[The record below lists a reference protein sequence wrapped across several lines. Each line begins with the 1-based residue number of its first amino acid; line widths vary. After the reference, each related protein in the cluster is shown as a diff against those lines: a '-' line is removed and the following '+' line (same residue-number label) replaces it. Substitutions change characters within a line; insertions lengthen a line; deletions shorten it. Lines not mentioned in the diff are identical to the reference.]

1 MRKTLTNLFKQGTLT
16 ALLIMFTVA
25 GFAQDIVTGNVAESK
40 GGTALAGV
48 TVTLKGT
55 TTSTQ
60 TEGDGSFKI
69 PVPSR
74 KGILVFSYVGYTIQ
88 EVEVNGPSVGNV
100 PLVIS
105 NQTLNEVVVIGYGTA
120 RKKDLTGAV
129 TVVSSKDFQKGQI
142 STPEQL
148 IAGKVAGV
156 AITSNGGQPG
166 AGSTIRIR
174 GGASLNASNDPLIII
189 DGIPLDNNGI
199 SGAPNALSMI
209 NPNDIETFT
218 VLKDASATAIYGFR
232 GSNGV
237 IIITTKR
244 GTTGKP
250 KINFNTQ
257 FSVAKIANKV
267 DVLPADQFRKFVNE
281 NGTQAQASLLG
292 TASTDWQDEIY
303 QTAITS
309 DNNLSVS
316 GAFNKKTPYRF
327 SVGFLSQEGILRTGK
342 LQRGSVAF
350 NMTPRFFNNNLKVD
364 FNIRASQ
371 SANRFANTGAIGAA
385 ATYDPTQPV
394 YSNSPRYNG
403 FYEWLD
409 PTTLTG
415 LRALSPRNPMGLI
428 NQDNNTSDVRRSIGN
443 VVLEYK
449 LPFFPAL
456 RANLNVGFDMS
467 KGEGGNYINDSAA
480 STYKRYIDAGG
491 FSHGGVKSQYKQQNV
506 TRVLDFYLGYNREV
520 ASIKSKFDLIAGYSY
535 NDYKTTN
542 YFYSD
547 RTFDGTTFPGSE
559 PKFPFDIQQNTIIS
573 FYGRLNYTLMNR
585 YLITATVRRDG
596 SSRFSEDNRWGTFPS
611 VAFAWR
617 IKEESF
623 LRNSNTF
630 SDLKLRVGWGMT
642 GQQDGGRIGNYTYFT
657 TYALSNDQ
665 AQYQLGNTFYNMF
678 RPSATNKNIQW
689 EETTT
694 TNIGLDYGLFN
705 GRINGSLEFYLRKT
719 EELFNEID
727 NPAGGFSNKIIAN
740 VGTMENR
747 GVEFNINADIIK
759 KTDFVWNIGFNAT
772 FNKNEI
778 TRLTINNNPDFRGNQ
793 FGGIAG
799 GTGTTLFIHSVGYQ
813 RSSFYVYQQVYGADG
828 KPIDGL
834 FEDRNRDGLV
844 NTDDLYQYKNPDPYA
859 FFGFTTNVS
868 YKRWNA
874 GCVLRANLGNYVY
887 NNVNSTI
894 GTRNAVFGT
903 GYLNNAYSDLLN
915 TGITGTKNGYILS
928 DYYIQ
933 NASFLRMDN
942 ANIGYDFGKIFSGR
956 SNLRLNFNV
965 QNVFVITKYTGLD
978 PEIQGGVDNNFY
990 PRPRTYTLGVNL
1002 DF

>member
-1 MRKTLTNLFKQGTLT
+1 MRKTLTNLSKQCTLT
-16 ALLIMFTVA
+16 AMLIMFTVA
-25 GFAQDIVTGNVAESK
+25 AFAQDIVTGNVAESK

-48 TVTLKGT
+48 TVSLKGT

-74 KGILVFSYVGYTIQ
+74 KGTLVFTYVGYATQ

-129 TVVSSKDFQKGQI
+129 NVVSSKDFQKGQI

-156 AITSNGGQPG
+156 AITSNGGSPG

-189 DGIPLDNNGI
+189 DGIPLSNDNI

-244 GTTGKP
+244 GQTGKP

-281 NGTQAQASLLG
+281 NGTQAQASLMG

-303 QTAITS
+303 QTALTS

-327 SVGFLSQEGILRTGK
+327 SVGYLSQEGILRTGK

-371 SANRFANTGAIGAA
+371 TANRFANTGAIGAA

-480 STYKRYIDAGG
+480 STYKRFIDAGG
-491 FSHGGVKSQYKQQNV
+491 ISHGGVKSQYKQQNV
-506 TRVLDFYLGYNREV
+506 TKVLDFYLGYNREFS
-520 ASIKSKFDLIAGYSY
+520 SIKSKFDLIAGYSY

-573 FYGRLNYTLMNR
+573 FYGRLNYSLMNR

-642 GQQDGGRIGNYTYFT
+642 GQQDGADIGNYKYFT

-719 EELFNEID
+719 EALFNEID

-799 GTGTTLFIHSVGYQ
+799 GTGTTLFIHSVGLP

-859 FFGFTTNVS
+859 FFGFTTNVT

>member
-1 MRKTLTNLFKQGTLT
+1 
-16 ALLIMFTVA
+16 
-25 GFAQDIVTGNVAESK
+25 
-40 GGTALAGV
+40 
-48 TVTLKGT
+48 
-55 TTSTQ
+55 
-60 TEGDGSFKI
+60 
-69 PVPSR
+69 
-74 KGILVFSYVGYTIQ
+74 
-88 EVEVNGPSVGNV
+88 
-100 PLVIS
+100 
-105 NQTLNEVVVIGYGTA
+105 
-120 RKKDLTGAV
+120 
-129 TVVSSKDFQKGQI
+129 
-142 STPEQL
+142 
-148 IAGKVAGV
+148 
-156 AITSNGGQPG
+156 
-166 AGSTIRIR
+166 
-174 GGASLNASNDPLIII
+174 
-189 DGIPLDNNGI
+189 
-199 SGAPNALSMI
+199 
-209 NPNDIETFT
+209 
-218 VLKDASATAIYGFR
+218 
-232 GSNGV
+232 
-237 IIITTKR
+237 
-244 GTTGKP
+244 
-250 KINFNTQ
+250 
-257 FSVAKIANKV
+257 
-267 DVLPADQFRKFVNE
+267 
-281 NGTQAQASLLG
+281 
-292 TASTDWQDEIY
+292 
-303 QTAITS
+303 
-309 DNNLSVS
+309 
-316 GAFNKKTPYRF
+316 
-327 SVGFLSQEGILRTGK
+327 
-342 LQRGSVAF
+342 
-350 NMTPRFFNNNLKVD
+350 
-364 FNIRASQ
+364 
-371 SANRFANTGAIGAA
+371 
-385 ATYDPTQPV
+385 
-394 YSNSPRYNG
+394 
-403 FYEWLD
+403 
-409 PTTLTG
+409 
-415 LRALSPRNPMGLI
+415 
-428 NQDNNTSDVRRSIGN
+428 
-443 VVLEYK
+443 
-449 LPFFPAL
+449 
-456 RANLNVGFDMS
+456 
-467 KGEGGNYINDSAA
+467 
-480 STYKRYIDAGG
+480 
-491 FSHGGVKSQYKQQNV
+491 
-506 TRVLDFYLGYNREV
+506 
-520 ASIKSKFDLIAGYSY
+520 
-535 NDYKTTN
+535 
-542 YFYSD
+542 
-547 RTFDGTTFPGSE
+547 
-559 PKFPFDIQQNTIIS
+559 
-573 FYGRLNYTLMNR
+573 MNR

-642 GQQDGGRIGNYTYFT
+642 GQQDGAEIGNYKYLT

-665 AQYQLGNTFYNMF
+665 AQYQLGNNFYNMF
-678 RPSATNKNIQW
+678 RPSVTNKNIQW

-719 EELFNEID
+719 EKLFNVID

-799 GTGTTLFIHSVGYQ
+799 GTGTTLFIHSVGLP

-874 GCVLRANLGNYVY
+874 GFVLRANLGNYVY